1 LYLKQRRLGKNFNE
15 SMTKFFDGNF
25 TEQLSDRSKRQLKGL
40 SLNATQLTPAK
51 SDRLKFLMASLAKM
65 QAFRDASVRVVHAYS
80 HHEWKHDF
88 TFESLPCGKQGYMH
102 GKGGT
107 IRRGDYVVVESNNL
121 NTVRY
126 QVVEIA
132 YEPTS
137 SSLWT
142 ALLQLCSEV
151 TNDRYAW
158 MRPIDEPCIL
168 KP

>member
-1 LYLKQRRLGKNFNE
+1 
-15 SMTKFFDGNF
+15 MTKLFDGNF
-25 TEQLSDRSKRQLKGL
+25 TDQPSDRRKRQLKGL

-80 HHEWKHDF
+80 HQEWKHDF
-88 TFESLPCGKQGYMH
+88 TFESLPCGKQCYMH
-102 GKGGT
+102 GQGGT
-107 IRRGDYVVVESNNL
+107 IRRGDYVVVESNL

-126 QVVEIA
+126 QVVEID
-132 YEPTS
+132 YEATS
-137 SSLWT
+137 SSFWT

-151 TNDRYAW
+151 ANDRYAW
-158 MRPIDEPCIL
+158 MRPIDEQYIL